1 MIRRA
6 IRSQESVVLGP
17 FESIKD
23 ILPSRSISDRL
34 VQAYIRTFQ
43 TVFGIIHVPSFRQ
56 DYQAFWDDQRSSNE
70 AFGIIL
76 VLVIS
81 IGSTFSNPESR
92 TSRHEL
98 RKWISVA
105 SRWLNSF
112 DSKARLTVDGLRI
125 QCLYLLACQSC
136 SIKDGVTSL
145 SSGNLLRS
153 AMHIGLHMDAEKHP
167 SGDTSSA
174 DVQSRRRL
182 WATILELEIQ
192 FSMDCGNL
200 PLIGSDDYDC
210 ALPLNLDDPS
220 LNVAKTNRETT
231 PPQPLE
237 QYTQSSF
244 QVMLAALIPIRLR
257 VAKYVNGFSSG
268 NDYGAIIALSQELSA
283 EITRCYRLIEGYKI
297 SSAPPTTF
305 QTKLFDLLVY
315 RFALGLHHPF
325 AIKAMFDPSYFYSRR
340 VCMGTSLALLS
351 PPGEDFHR
359 LLLHGSGLFRDVT
372 TQAALYMCGE
382 LINDLEALGP
392 FPCNPVTAFARNE
405 MRNATQK
412 YLELS
417 ADRLDAGER
426 SVKRFV
432 LISCLLAQAD
442 AVQACAN
449 VELKINAALSKAV
462 QTGHDKLT
470 NHLRVIKD
478 KQQRPGL
485 RLTPISNGNRNND
498 RRDWGWIMADAG

>member
-6 IRSQESVVLGP
+6 IRSQEPIGLEP

-23 ILPSRSISDRL
+23 LLPSRLTSDRL

-56 DYQAFWDDQRSSNE
+56 DYQAFWDDSRSSNE

-76 VLVIS
+76 VLIVS

-92 TSRHEL
+92 ISRHDL
-98 RKWISVA
+98 RRWIHVA
-105 SRWLNSF
+105 SQWLNSF
-112 DSKARLTVDGLRI
+112 DSKAKLTIDGLRI

-145 SSGNLLRS
+145 SSVNLLRS
-153 AMHIGLHMDAEKHP
+153 AMHIGMHLDAEKHP
-167 SGDTSSA
+167 SGNTSSS

-200 PLIGSDDYDC
+200 TLIGSDDYDC
-210 ALPLNLDDPS
+210 ALPLNLDDIS
-220 LNVAKTNRETT
+220 FKAAKTNGETT
-231 PPQPLE
+231 PPQPLD

-257 VAKYVNGFSSG
+257 IAKFVNGFSSG
-268 NDYGAIIALSQELSA
+268 NSYEAVIALSQELST
-283 EITRCYRLIEGYKI
+283 EVTKCYRLIEGYKM
-297 SSAPPTTF
+297 SSVPPTTF

-315 RFALGLHHPF
+315 RFVLGLHHPF
-325 AIKAMFDPSYFYSRR
+325 AIKAMFDHSYFYSRR
-340 VCMGTSLALLS
+340 ACMGTSLALFS
-351 PPGEDFHR
+351 PPGEEFHR
-359 LLLHGSGLFRDVT
+359 LLLQGSGLFRDVT

-392 FPCNPVTAFARNE
+392 FPSNPVSAFARNE
-405 MRNATQK
+405 MRNATES
-412 YLELS
+412 YLALS

-442 AVQACAN
+442 AVQASAN
-449 VELKINAALSKAV
+449 VELEINAALSKAV
-462 QTGHDKLT
+462 QTGHNKLT
-470 NHLRVIKD
+470 NQLKVIQE
-478 KQQRPGL
+478 KQQRP
-485 RLTPISNGNRNND
+485 RQRPTPIGNRD
-498 RRDWGWIMADAG
+498 SYDDHRDWGRGYG